1 MWVGPPEQR
10 HQLMFAGTGFGKAL
24 GAELAQPMR

>member
-1 MWVGPPEQR
+1 MRFSPPEQR